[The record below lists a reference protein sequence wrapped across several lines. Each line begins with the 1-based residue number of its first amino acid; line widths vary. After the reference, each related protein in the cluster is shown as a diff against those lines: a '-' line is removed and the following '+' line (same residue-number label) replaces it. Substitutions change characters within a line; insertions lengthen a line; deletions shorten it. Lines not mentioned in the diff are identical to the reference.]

1 MSANAHRGWVVYAA
15 LLTFGVIAGETANLR
30 LGPPSLLTLG
40 NWTLTLALLV
50 ALWGYA
56 LRRPIGSAAYWRA
69 VFWIVLFAN
78 LVMLV
83 PVLLAGGEIAWFTG
97 ALTLLILPA
106 YYAAYRYG
114 HRPPD
119 VWNTP
124 G

>member
-1 MSANAHRGWVVYAA
+1 M
-15 LLTFGVIAGETANLR
+15 
-30 LGPPSLLTLG
+30 
-40 NWTLTLALLV
+40 
-50 ALWGYA
+50 
-56 LRRPIGSAAYWRA
+56 
-69 VFWIVLFAN
+69 FWIVLFAN